1 MQVKSSHILLKGRNQ
16 QHEFQ
21 ARVETRSGDDHAMAN
36 IQRVSSITRDDT
48 WELMLD
54 LEREFRYYS
63 KLRDRYSKWYK
74 VIRYLLLFGIVTEGM
89 IIYFLAGYPL
99 ALWSAGGTGAFIIGF
114 LTIFDA
120 STNYAE
126 TSALLRVTAE
136 DIDDV
141 KTDAEHLWRDIEGD
155 MVNHDEAER
164 RYNELVSRWT
174 RSTRRLSLPTHEK
187 DNVQAAKESYSA
199 VAERYAR

>member
-1 MQVKSSHILLKGRNQ
+1 M
-16 QHEFQ
+16 
-21 ARVETRSGDDHAMAN
+21 
-36 IQRVSSITRDDT
+36 
-48 WELMLD
+48 
-54 LEREFRYYS
+54 
-63 KLRDRYSKWYK
+63 
-74 VIRYLLLFGIVTEGM
+74 
-89 IIYFLAGYPL
+89 
-99 ALWSAGGTGAFIIGF
+99 GAFIIGF

-126 TSALLRVTAE
+126 TSALLRATAE

-155 MVNHDEAER
+155 TVNHDEAER